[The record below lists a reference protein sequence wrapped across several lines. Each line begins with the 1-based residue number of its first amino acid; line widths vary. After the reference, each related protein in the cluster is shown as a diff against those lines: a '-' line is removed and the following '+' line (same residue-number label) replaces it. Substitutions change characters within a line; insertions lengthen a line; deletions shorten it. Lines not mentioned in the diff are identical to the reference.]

1 MIVESPDVIRI
12 VMSAKHRRDPGF
24 EVSLLRSVDAGQTWQ
39 KENTIVS
46 SETVRYDIGAFVKDA
61 HPNA

>member
-1 MIVESPDVIRI
+1 
-12 VMSAKHRRDPGF
+12 MSAKHRRDPGF